1 MRIRK
6 EIWTGG
12 LFPAQVRR
20 AELSSLKHSSSQ
32 QIRIW
37 GNSQADAG
45 HEDKAGKQDAPL
57 PHPHWVPSKA
67 IHSTWCDNMAH
78 PHRVSSSTRPEYNAC
93 QHVASHPHRVSSSLP
108 GSLYRG
114 KRVALLQTVQRY
126 TSVLRGSI
134 NEGHVTPVTLYV
146 WLMLL
151 QTVQRYTSALQGSIR
166 AIVPAIIRSPCSWT
180 HLCRH
185 GSVNPFRSST
195 PTCQHH
201 APPPR
206 GLAAACSRAW
216 SRSCCRP
223 RRQGCPSSGRSA
235 A

>member
-32 QIRIW
+32 QIRMW

-126 TSVLRGSI
+126 TS
-134 NEGHVTPVTLYV
+134 
-146 WLMLL
+146 
-151 QTVQRYTSALQGSIR
+151 ALQGSIR